1 MRERESKRMRLKMMR
16 SAGPRLPR
24 RKRREKLGLGF
35 FRVEQFFFSLSAEVS
50 RSVKDCGISIALF
63 VDENS
68 NAPSSSSEEE
78 EEARVLCRDD
88 TLFIIII
95 KSIILFGRSHRRQ
108 LRPSFAGVDFG
119 QRDAHFVLLTPA
131 GDSPRALVW
140 TDFVV

>member
-1 MRERESKRMRLKMMR
+1 MCEER
-16 SAGPRLPR
+16 PRLPR
-24 RKRREKLGLGF
+24 RKRREKIGLGF
-35 FRVEQFFFSLSAEVS
+35 VLGFCNFFVLFLQKF
-50 RSVKDCGISIALF
+50 KDCGISIALF

-68 NAPSSSSEEE
+68 NAPSSSSEEGEEE

-95 KSIILFGRSHRRQ
+95 KSIISFGRSRRCQ

>member
-1 MRERESKRMRLKMMR
+1 MCEER
-16 SAGPRLPR
+16 PRLPR

-35 FRVEQFFFSLSAEVS
+35 VLGFCNFFVLFLQKF
-50 RSVKDCGISIALF
+50 KDCGISIALF

-68 NAPSSSSEEE
+68 NAPSSSSSSSEEEEEEEE

-95 KSIILFGRSHRRQ
+95 KSIISFGRSRRCQ

>member
-1 MRERESKRMRLKMMR
+1 MCEER
-16 SAGPRLPR
+16 PRLPR

-35 FRVEQFFFSLSAEVS
+35 ILGFRNFFFVLFLQKFKI
-50 RSVKDCGISIALF
+50 KDCGSSIALF

-68 NAPSSSSEEE
+68 NAPSSSSSEEEE

-95 KSIILFGRSHRRQ
+95 KSIILFGRSRRCQ
-108 LRPSFAGVDFG
+108 LRPRFVGVDFG

>member
-1 MRERESKRMRLKMMR
+1 MR
-16 SAGPRLPR
+16 SAAAAPKKEAG
-24 RKRREKLGLGF
+24 RKNRFRVLGF
-35 FRVEQFFFSLSAEVS
+35 SIFFFSQKEKFI
-50 RSVKDCGISIALF
+50 KDCGISIALF

-68 NAPSSSSEEE
+68 NAPSSSSEEEE

-95 KSIILFGRSHRRQ
+95 KSIILFGRSRRCQ

>member
-1 MRERESKRMRLKMMR
+1 MCEER
-16 SAGPRLPR
+16 PRLPR

-35 FRVEQFFFSLSAEVS
+35 ILGFRNFFFVLFLQKFKI
-50 RSVKDCGISIALF
+50 KDCGSSIALF

-68 NAPSSSSEEE
+68 NAPSSSSSSSEEEEEEE

-95 KSIILFGRSHRRQ
+95 KSIILFRRSRRCQ

>member
-1 MRERESKRMRLKMMR
+1 MICEER
-16 SAGPRLPR
+16 PRLPR

-35 FRVEQFFFSLSAEVS
+35 VLGLSNFFSLVKRS
-50 RSVKDCGISIALF
+50 RSLKDCGISIALF

-95 KSIILFGRSHRRQ
+95 KSIILFGRSRRCQ

>member
-1 MRERESKRMRLKMMR
+1 MCEER
-16 SAGPRLPR
+16 PRLPR

-35 FRVEQFFFSLSAEVS
+35 VLGFCNFFVLFLQKF
-50 RSVKDCGISIALF
+50 KDCGISIALF

-68 NAPSSSSEEE
+68 NAPSSSSEEGEEE

-95 KSIILFGRSHRRQ
+95 KSIISFGRSRRCQ

>member
-1 MRERESKRMRLKMMR
+1 MKKF
-16 SAGPRLPR
+16 
-24 RKRREKLGLGF
+24 KI
-35 FRVEQFFFSLSAEVS
+35 
-50 RSVKDCGISIALF
+50 KDCGISIALF

-68 NAPSSSSEEE
+68 NAPSSSSSEEEEEEEEE

-95 KSIILFGRSHRRQ
+95 KSIILFGRSRRCQ

>member
-1 MRERESKRMRLKMMR
+1 MRRAAAAPKKEE
-16 SAGPRLPR
+16 A
-24 RKRREKLGLGF
+24 RKIR
-35 FRVEQFFFSLSAEVS
+35 FRVCFRVLQFFCSLFC
-50 RSVKDCGISIALF
+50 RSLKDCGISIALF

-68 NAPSSSSEEE
+68 NAPSSSSSEEEEEEEEE

-95 KSIILFGRSHRRQ
+95 KSIISFGRSRRCQ